1 MGKVTVRGLS
11 KRYKIYP
18 DSWSRVLEWA
28 SAGKLRKHDEKWAL
42 RGVSFDVPKGSS
54 MGVVGANGAGKS
66 TLLKILTGTTLPT
79 SGSYQIEGRLGSLL
93 ELGAGFHPEFSG
105 KDNIFM
111 NAAIMGIPKA
121 EVRERFQ
128 ELAEFAEVGDY
139 LMRPVRTY
147 SSGMSMRLAFA
158 VAMMA
163 RPDVLI
169 LDEVLAVGDQ
179 HFQKKCMDKMRE
191 IRMSGTTVL
200 FVSHSVYHVRQIC
213 DSAIWIH
220 DGAVVTSGNPINVTD
235 EYVNFQY
242 ALSGGQQAQAQK
254 QDGQLDSAASKAFM
268 PHLGDMKVTAAGSD
282 EWRSEFVS
290 GEVVDI
296 HVEVRNPGGH
306 GKAHVGI
313 IVNRND
319 DVQVFSSRSL
329 EGGCCFEGAGGTLR
343 VRVPLRLTS
352 GEFYISGYLLDESCD
367 QVLDQ
372 RLSWCRF
379 KVSHGGMEKGVYLAE
394 TTWIR
399 DPVG

>member
-1 MGKVTVRGLS
+1 MGRVVVSGLS

-18 DSWSRVLEWA
+18 DSWSRVMEWA
-28 SAGKLRKHDEKWAL
+28 SGGRMRKHAEKWAL
-42 RGVSFDVPKGSS
+42 RGVSFEVPRGSS
-54 MGVVGANGAGKS
+54 LGVVGANGAGKS
-66 TLLKILTGTTLPT
+66 TLLKILAGTTLPT
-79 SGSYQIEGRLGSLL
+79 SGTYSIEGRLGSLL

-111 NAAIMGIPKA
+111 NAAIMGISKA
-121 EVRERFQ
+121 EVRERFE
-128 ELAEFAEVGDY
+128 ELAEFAEVGEY
-139 LMRPVRTY
+139 LLRPVRTY

-158 VAMMA
+158 VAMMS

-179 HFQKKCMDKMRE
+179 HFQKKCMDKVRE

-213 DSAIWIH
+213 DNAIWIH

-242 ALSGGQQAQAQK
+242 ALSGGQSAQAAKTQAVT
-254 QDGQLDSAASKAFM
+254 AAAGA
-268 PHLGDMKVTAAGSD
+268 PHLGEMKITAAGAD
-282 EWRSEFVS
+282 EWRADFVS

-296 HVEVRNPGGH
+296 HLEVRNPAGH
-306 GKAHVGI
+306 GRFHVGI

-319 DVQVFSSRSL
+319 DVQIFSSRSL
-329 EGGCCFEGAGGTLR
+329 ESGCFFEGSGGSMR
-343 VRVPLRLTS
+343 VRVPLSLTS
-352 GEFYISGYLLDESCD
+352 GEFYVSGYLLDESCEH
-367 QVLDQ
+367 VIDQ

-379 KVSHGGMEKGVYLAE
+379 KVQHGGMEKGTFLAN
-394 TTWIR
+394 TQWI
-399 DPVG
+399 PNGGS

>member
-1 MGKVTVRGLS
+1 MGHVTVRGLS

-18 DSWSRVLEWA
+18 DSWSRMIEWA
-28 SAGKLRKHDEKWAL
+28 SNGKVQKHSEKWAL

-66 TLLKILTGTTLPT
+66 TLLKILSGTTMPT
-79 SGSYQIEGRLGSLL
+79 SGSYHIEGRLGSLL

-128 ELAEFAEVGDY
+128 ELAEFAEVGEY

-163 RPDVLI
+163 HPDVLI

-213 DSAIWIH
+213 DNAIWIH
-220 DGAVVTSGNPINVTD
+220 DGAVVTAGNPINVTD

-242 ALSGGQQAQAQK
+242 ALSGGQQAQANK
-254 QDGQLDSAASKAFM
+254 DAGPVSAGDARIAL
-268 PHLGDMKVTAAGSD
+268 PHLGDMKVTAAGLE
-282 EWRSEFVS
+282 EWRSEFAS
-290 GEVVDI
+290 GEMVDI
-296 HVEVRNPGGH
+296 HLQVRNPSGQ
-306 GKAHVGI
+306 GKLHVGI

-319 DVQVFSSRSL
+319 DVQVFSARSS
-329 EGGCCFEGAGGTLR
+329 EGGCAFEGTGGTMR
-343 VRVPLRLTS
+343 VRVSLRLTS

-367 QVLDQ
+367 HILDQ

-379 KVSHGGMEKGVYLAE
+379 KVVHGGMEKGVFLAD

-399 DPVG
+399 DGSV

>member
-18 DSWSRVLEWA
+18 DSWSRVIEWA
-28 SAGKLRKHDEKWAL
+28 SGGRLRRHAEKWAL

-54 MGVVGANGAGKS
+54 LGVVGANGAGKS
-66 TLLKILTGTTLPT
+66 TLLKILSGTTLPT
-79 SGSYQIEGRLGSLL
+79 SGSYEIEGRLGSLL

-121 EVRERFQ
+121 EVRERFE

-139 LMRPVRTY
+139 LLRPVRTY
-147 SSGMSMRLAFA
+147 SSGMTMRLAFA

-191 IRMSGTTVL
+191 IRLAGTTVL

-220 DGAVVTSGNPINVTD
+220 DGAVVTAGNPINVTD

-242 ALSGGQQAQAQK
+242 ALSGGQQAQAAK
-254 QDGQLDSAASKAFM
+254 QQEAAMASRDRSAI
-268 PHLGDMKVTAAGSD
+268 PHLGEMKVTLAGSD
-282 EWRSEFVS
+282 EWRAEFAS
-290 GEVVDI
+290 GDTVDI
-296 HVEVRNPGGH
+296 HVQVHNPSGS
-306 GKAHVGI
+306 GKLHVGI

-319 DVQVFSSRSL
+319 DVQAFSSRSL
-329 EGGCCFEGAGGTLR
+329 EGGCAFEGAGGTIR
-343 VRVPLRLTS
+343 VRVPLRMTS
-352 GEFYISGYLLDESCD
+352 GEFYVSGYLLDESCE

-379 KVSHGGMEKGVYLAE
+379 KVSHGGMEKGLYLADCR
-394 TTWIR
+394 WIR
-399 DPVG
+399 DERS

>member
-1 MGKVTVRGLS
+1 MGRVIVNDLG

-18 DSWSRVLEWA
+18 DSWSRVIEWA
-28 SAGKLRKHDEKWAL
+28 SGGRARRHEEKWAL
-42 RGVSFDVPKGSS
+42 RGVSFEVPRGSS
-54 MGVVGANGAGKS
+54 LGVVGANGAGKS
-66 TLLKILTGTTLPT
+66 TLLKILAGTTLPT
-79 SGSYQIEGRLGSLL
+79 TGSYSIEGRLGSLL

-121 EVRERFQ
+121 EVRARFE
-128 ELAEFAEVGDY
+128 ELAEFAEVGEY
-139 LMRPVRTY
+139 LLRPVRTY

-158 VAMMA
+158 VAMMS

-179 HFQKKCMDKMRE
+179 HFQKKCMDKVRE

-213 DSAIWIH
+213 DNAIWIH

-242 ALSGGQQAQAQK
+242 ALSGGQSAQAAKKADQ
-254 QDGQLDSAASKAFM
+254 QPVAGQ
-268 PHLGDMKVTAAGSD
+268 PHLGDMKITAAGAD
-282 EWRSEFVS
+282 EWRADFRS
-290 GEVVDI
+290 GEMVDI
-296 HVEVRNPGGH
+296 HVDVRNPGGS
-306 GKAHVGI
+306 GRFHVGV

-319 DVQVFSSRSL
+319 DVQVFSARTL
-329 EGGCCFEGAGGTLR
+329 EGGTAFEGAGGTMRL
-343 VRVPLRLTS
+343 RVPLALTS
-352 GEFYISGYLLDESCD
+352 GEFYVSGYLLDESCEH
-367 QVLDQ
+367 VMDQ

-379 KVSHGGMEKGVYLAE
+379 KVQHGGMEKGVFLAN
-394 TTWIR
+394 TQWVKNGA
-399 DPVG
+399 P

>member
-1 MGKVTVRGLS
+1 MGRVVVTGLG

-18 DSWSRVLEWA
+18 DSWSRVIEWA
-28 SAGKLRKHDEKWAL
+28 SGGRARRHEEKWAL
-42 RGVSFDVPKGSS
+42 RGVSFEVPRGSS
-54 MGVVGANGAGKS
+54 LGVVGANGAGKS
-66 TLLKILTGTTLPT
+66 TLLKILAGTTLPT
-79 SGSYQIEGRLGSLL
+79 TGSFSIEGRLGSLL

-121 EVRERFQ
+121 EVRARFE

-139 LMRPVRTY
+139 LLRPVRTY

-158 VAMMA
+158 VAMMS

-179 HFQKKCMDKMRE
+179 HFQKKCMDKVRE

-213 DSAIWIH
+213 DNAIWIH
-220 DGAVVTSGNPINVTD
+220 DGAVVTAGNPINVTD

-242 ALSGGQQAQAQK
+242 ALSGGQSAQASK
-254 QDGQLDSAASKAFM
+254 VDGQRPSAGQ
-268 PHLGDMKVTAAGSD
+268 PHLGDMKITAAGAD
-282 EWRSEFVS
+282 EWRAEFQS
-290 GEVVDI
+290 GEMVDI
-296 HVEVRNPGGH
+296 HVDVQNPGGS
-306 GKAHVGI
+306 GRFHVGI

-319 DVQVFSSRSL
+319 DVQVFSARTL
-329 EGGCCFEGAGGTLR
+329 EGGTAFEGTGGTMRL
-343 VRVPLRLTS
+343 RVPLSLTS
-352 GEFYISGYLLDESCD
+352 GEFYVSGYLLDESCEH
-367 QVLDQ
+367 VMDQ

-379 KVSHGGMEKGVYLAE
+379 KVQYGGMEKGVYLAN
-394 TTWIR
+394 TQWVKNSA
-399 DPVG
+399 P